1 MWLPGSA
8 ESMSAGVV
16 DDHSHSSEGPPGAGL
31 FFLKD
36 HLFFWV
42 GLCHMADK
50 HFLGHAPEPG
60 FGKTSLACSLRTGEM
75 FSSLMLLTS
84 QGLQE
89 GAPGGPGEPRP
100 GCSERLRLDR
110 PSVRPCSSF
119 LGLPSPFTTNGV
131 AYVGEENNFP
141 STLLCPYLR
150 HSVKTI
156 LRRKTEIY

>member
-1 MWLPGSA
+1 M
-8 ESMSAGVV
+8 V
-16 DDHSHSSEGPPGAGL
+16 
-31 FFLKD
+31 
-36 HLFFWV
+36 
-42 GLCHMADK
+42 DK
-50 HFLGHAPEPG
+50 HFLGHDPQLG
-60 FGKTSLACSLRTGEM
+60 LGKTSLACSLRAGDM
-75 FSSLMLLTS
+75 SPSLMLLTF

-89 GAPGGPGEPRP
+89 GAPGGPGEPGP

-141 STLLCPYLR
+141 STLLCSYLR

-156 LRRKTEIY
+156 LRRKTEVY